1 MNNIS
6 EGPLLIFLIAFLLIS
21 GRACAFDFE
30 VLDFKVS
37 ASVLESY
44 DDNITQTN
52 ENEQK
57 DFITNLSFGLGVQ
70 SERKLGSFDLTA
82 KIVQQIFAKYSDY
95 NRLSENLILNFQQE
109 FSKYDRMSLRDVFSH
124 TYETITFEQAFGRT
138 PGRYSQY
145 RNRFNIDYTRDIA
158 KQISLSAKYD
168 NEINVFSREDV
179 SDSLRNRFG
188 VQLDYF
194 PTSADILMFSYDFS
208 RRDFDPGGYVATNS
222 IAAGLRHY
230 LTSQLY
236 FDGKVGMDVI
246 DSYTNKNYTKAFIQ
260 TSLTSDVDE
269 NSRASIS
276 FAKRYDTT
284 AYSEDLFDYWQI
296 SGMFTRQLF
305 KRLGFF
311 LFAFYGQ
318 GEYIIVDVT
327 DNLCGADIGFTYDL
341 TRNLKGR
348 LNYNYSNV
356 DSTLDT
362 RDYSRNRAFLGLAAE
377 F

>member
-1 MNNIS
+1 M
-6 EGPLLIFLIAFLLIS
+6 IFLIAFLLVS
-21 GRACAFDFE
+21 GRACAFDLE
-30 VLDFKVS
+30 GLDFKVS
-37 ASVLESY
+37 ASVSESY
-44 DDNITQTN
+44 DDNITQTH
-52 ENEQK
+52 EDEKK
-57 DFITNLSFGLGVQ
+57 DFITNLSFGLGAK
-70 SERKLGSFDLTA
+70 SERKTGSFDLTA
-82 KIVQQIFAKYSDY
+82 KIIQQIFAKYSGY

-124 TYETITFEQAFGRT
+124 TYESITFEQAFGRT
-138 PGRYSQY
+138 PGRYSHY
-145 RNRFNIDYTRDIA
+145 RNRFNFGYTKDIA
-158 KQISLSAKYD
+158 KQISLTAKYA
-168 NEINVFSREDV
+168 NEINKFFREDV
-179 SDSLRNRFG
+179 RDSFQNRFG
-188 VQLDYF
+188 LQMDYF
-194 PTSADILMFSYDFS
+194 PNSANILTSSYNFSS
-208 RRDFDPGGYVATNS
+208 RDFDPGEDVSTHS

-230 LTSQLY
+230 LTRQLY
-236 FDGKVGMDVI
+236 FDGKGGI
-246 DSYTNKNYTKAFIQ
+246 DFINSYTNKDYTKSFVQ
-260 TSLTSDVDE
+260 LSLTSDVDE

-311 LFAFYGQ
+311 LSAFYGQ

-327 DNLCGADIGFTYDL
+327 DKLCGADIGFTYDL

-362 RDYSRNRAFLGLAAE
+362 RDYTRNRAFLGLTAE